1 VRRVYDM
8 RAGGCQGAI
17 VGEVAVCRIEACLVW
32 AFSTTAAR
40 EREAI
45 GSTVARLEIP
55 DDMTRRQKREFS
67 IFEAEEAAAL
77 CWT

>member
-1 VRRVYDM
+1 M

-17 VGEVAVCRIEACLVW
+17 LGEVAVCRIEACLVW
-32 AFSTTAAR
+32 AFSATAAS
-40 EREAI
+40 REAI
-45 GSTVARLEIP
+45 GSTVVRLGLP